1 MATPALRIGCPLQA
15 PLFDVDEARS
25 TGRAGR
31 QRDGHS
37 SGLPSGG
44 DDENAPSPFDQG
56 KNEHCK
62 GCRQKRWQQP
72 NDPAPEQSANLPQ
85 QSTQRHGQEGN
96 NIARH
101 VTLHAGPLHYWYY
114 QPVEQPWC
122 GPAGPP
128 TPVLPW
134 KWRGGPGTRPKRPP
148 APQQTVEQTN
158 VKWETMFERL
168 KTYKNDYGGKKKP
181 LRVCC
186 FVSHRAPSHSP
197 SLIFFCNAALPCST
211 HLHSRSRIG
220 SMGSGPSPTRQSVQ
234 LQFANKSMTFEIAAR
249 RNG

>member
-168 KTYKNDYGGKKKP
+168 KTYKNDYGVKKTFAC
-181 LRVCC
+181 LLLCVAQST
-186 FVSHRAPSHSP
+186 FSFAVSDF
-197 SLIFFCNAALPCST
+197 LLQCST
-211 HLHSRSRIG
+211 AVFHPLTLAIPYWLDGFRTFAYKTKRAA
-220 SMGSGPSPTRQSVQ
+220 TVRQQVHD
-234 LQFANKSMTFEIAAR
+234 F
-249 RNG
+249 